1 MRDILTQD
9 KTSPSFSDPSQT
21 DLVEE
26 NRRLSQR
33 IETMEKEAE
42 VLAER
47 NLLLADSIKLGY
59 WEWDEIE
66 DKPAHLSQA
75 FAEIFGL
82 ELSELYKIYQSEE
95 DLYGFIHPEDRGI
108 YQRHVEMLTKDKND
122 RGQVYIFD
130 YRIIRPSGEVR
141 NVRELE
147 YGIEEEEGVLVRS
160 FGAVQDT
167 TEYHRALIE
176 LKDSEQRYGVLF
188 NHLPLGIQEQDYTAI
203 KTLLDKLIA
212 DGVEDLRSY
221 LQNNEMLVKYA
232 VKEAKTTSINHTLV
246 KIYRADSVE
255 HFSDVDMDVDAWWD
269 ESWLEF
275 YISEF
280 MGLLG
285 GDHIYFAEKSDT
297 RIDNSPFETR
307 FITRVVGGYE
317 DTWERVITVL
327 EDITERRQNELALI
341 EAKAEAENAN
351 QAKSQFLSSMSHE
364 LRTPLN
370 AIMGFSQLFEYDQSL
385 TQQQQSKAHE
395 IYEAGSHL
403 LSLVNGILDLS
414 RIESGEFEISIE
426 AVSLQEVVDDAAKWV
441 ADLASQKNISV
452 EYDSEQL
459 AGIIVGG
466 DKLKLKQIFSNLL
479 SNAVKYNRPEGSVSI
494 IYEKMGERLRIG
506 IKDTGPGI
514 PEKLKDAL
522 FQPFNRLGA
531 ETSGIEGTGIGLVI
545 TRQLANKMNGQ
556 IDLDSIVGEGSTFWV
571 ELPLAEM
578 IQAPEKS
585 LDENATQASDVATKN
600 PTDLERLKI
609 LVAEDNPVN
618 SELLEAQL
626 EVLQCSADY
635 AENGAE
641 ALSLWQKDDYQILLT
656 DIRMPIMD
664 GYELTKRIRALEIES
679 GKSSVIIA
687 ITANAMKD
695 DIENCLASGA
705 NDVLNKPFSLDE
717 LEQILVKW
725 VSTIVL

>member
-1 MRDILTQD
+1 
-9 KTSPSFSDPSQT
+9 
-21 DLVEE
+21 
-26 NRRLSQR
+26 
-33 IETMEKEAE
+33 
-42 VLAER
+42 
-47 NLLLADSIKLGY
+47 
-59 WEWDEIE
+59 
-66 DKPAHLSQA
+66 
-75 FAEIFGL
+75 
-82 ELSELYKIYQSEE
+82 
-95 DLYGFIHPEDRGI
+95 
-108 YQRHVEMLTKDKND
+108 
-122 RGQVYIFD
+122 
-130 YRIIRPSGEVR
+130 
-141 NVRELE
+141 
-147 YGIEEEEGVLVRS
+147 
-160 FGAVQDT
+160 
-167 TEYHRALIE
+167 
-176 LKDSEQRYGVLF
+176 
-188 NHLPLGIQEQDYTAI
+188 
-203 KTLLDKLIA
+203 
-212 DGVEDLRSY
+212 
-221 LQNNEMLVKYA
+221 
-232 VKEAKTTSINHTLV
+232 
-246 KIYRADSVE
+246 
-255 HFSDVDMDVDAWWD
+255 
-269 ESWLEF
+269 
-275 YISEF
+275 
-280 MGLLG
+280 
-285 GDHIYFAEKSDT
+285 
-297 RIDNSPFETR
+297 
-307 FITRVVGGYE
+307 VVGGYE

-618 SELLEAQL
+618 RELLEAQL